1 MHGTHPAAARA
12 GAGGGGRRGGGGGGA
27 AAGGHAGA
35 AVGPARVQPAGR
47 GGAGGGGRRARGRA
61 ARCAPA
67 PTGRPG
73 ARAPGARRRP
83 ARRPAVPAGTRR
95 GRPLSCQAPQGRVP
109 CLATKALVCA
119 AWERVVD
126 TPAPAAPLPTLSL
139 PCQAGRAPA
148 GGRRLLA
155 GRAEH
160 VPGQLHRRAGPAG
173 APGGLLPRARRAG
186 RLPRQRAARRLPA
199 PLEAG
204 RLRVAALP
212 GAAPSWLAL
221 PRPPSPAAP
230 AGCTRLAALP
240 GAARSISRAAS
251 SPLACR
257 PRRCAPAGPAAGAG
271 PPRAAAPSP
280 PSALA
285 PELVLQRGEGHRL
298 GRARRRLLARWR
310 RSWRRR
316 GRRRPR
322 WRPRR
327 PTSWACSWPRPP
339 RCTRRCS
346 GAAPRSA
353 GARRG
358 MRLLHTPAVPG
369 APMVRGES
377 NPLAW
382 GSGGVCT
389 PQKGAASELPPRAC
403 MEIGRPPGG
412 RQRARAARSQVH
424 RAGRLGARAG
434 GQAAATGAA
443 AGSAHGR
450 LAGGRPGRAR
460 GGGWRGRRRRERA
473 RRRPGRCAAA
483 RGAAAA
489 RHGARPAARGC
500 GLQLLRRSRLGRA
513 AHFACAAQQLLP
525 GWRCLRPSAHARA
538 RRRCV
543 ARTPGACWVMAWL
556 RRCRS
561 RRRSCTRPEAAP
573 DCWRGTQAAGAW
585 AVGAGADALAR
596 LLADVGALAAWL
608 PAGYAQ
614 RLAPLLAFA
623 PPQARAAAPARPPP
637 PVGRGGRH
645 ARRSRWVATPRV
657 LSGLSRVSAG
667 AAWVQRL

>member
-1 MHGTHPAAARA
+1 
-12 GAGGGGRRGGGGGGA
+12 
-27 AAGGHAGA
+27 
-35 AVGPARVQPAGR
+35 
-47 GGAGGGGRRARGRA
+47 
-61 ARCAPA
+61 
-67 PTGRPG
+67 
-73 ARAPGARRRP
+73 
-83 ARRPAVPAGTRR
+83 
-95 GRPLSCQAPQGRVP
+95 
-109 CLATKALVCA
+109 
-119 AWERVVD
+119 
-126 TPAPAAPLPTLSL
+126 
-139 PCQAGRAPA
+139 
-148 GGRRLLA
+148 
-155 GRAEH
+155 
-160 VPGQLHRRAGPAG
+160 
-173 APGGLLPRARRAG
+173 
-186 RLPRQRAARRLPA
+186 
-199 PLEAG
+199 
-204 RLRVAALP
+204 
-212 GAAPSWLAL
+212 
-221 PRPPSPAAP
+221 
-230 AGCTRLAALP
+230 
-240 GAARSISRAAS
+240 
-251 SPLACR
+251 
-257 PRRCAPAGPAAGAG
+257 
-271 PPRAAAPSP
+271 
-280 PSALA
+280 
-285 PELVLQRGEGHRL
+285 
-298 GRARRRLLARWR
+298 
-310 RSWRRR
+310 
-316 GRRRPR
+316 
-322 WRPRR
+322 
-327 PTSWACSWPRPP
+327 
-339 RCTRRCS
+339 
-346 GAAPRSA
+346 
-353 GARRG
+353 
-358 MRLLHTPAVPG
+358 
-369 APMVRGES
+369 
-377 NPLAW
+377 
-382 GSGGVCT
+382 
-389 PQKGAASELPPRAC
+389 

-434 GQAAATGAA
+434 RQAAATGAA

-561 RRRSCTRPEAAP
+561 RPRSCTRPEAAP